1 MYKGNGRIK
10 HESYNIQQGPFQNIQ
25 IHAYQATDKH
35 DENNGNEDY
44 LGGKNHFEIY
54 VFRNPLVA
62 DKSKQPSVYSYKDI
76 ADIGCSNTESTITME
91 MVKFEVVKEFADY
104 LIGIRKKEAVNS
116 QIEDHV
122 IPVQI
127 MSGIYSSNILKQKEG
142 SNIVKLPWGQEVN
155 EYIK

>member
-1 MYKGNGRIK
+1 
-10 HESYNIQQGPFQNIQ
+10 
-25 IHAYQATDKH
+25 
-35 DENNGNEDY
+35 
-44 LGGKNHFEIY
+44 
-54 VFRNPLVA
+54 
-62 DKSKQPSVYSYKDI
+62 
-76 ADIGCSNTESTITME
+76 ME